1 MQIRVEEMQRAL
13 HEADGSKR
21 KLIVEQCDL
30 THHLEEAE
38 RTLHQLSKD
47 KTSLTTQL
55 EDAKRLADA
64 ETRERINLLGKMR
77 NLQHEL
83 EVMKEHLEEEAD
95 AKMEVERQLSKAFA
109 DIQLWKTRYETEGVA
124 RCEEIDKDKAKVAG
138 RLAEAEDTISSL
150 QEKIASLEKAKA
162 RAKAEFDD
170 LSAEAERHNTNAT
183 IIEKR
188 GRNFDKVVN
197 EWRLKAE
204 DLQNEITSSQTEC
217 RNFSSEYFRVKSAN
231 EELMEHLDTVK
242 RENKNLAEEIKD
254 LLDQLGEGGRS
265 MHELDKSR
273 RKLEV
278 EKEELQNGLE
288 EAEAAL
294 EQEENK
300 VLRAQLEMS
309 QVRQEFEHSR
319 KNHQRALES
328 MQASLEAE
336 ARAKEEALRIKKKNE
351 ADINEMEIA
360 LDHANKAHSEGKKAM
375 KRTHMQLGDVNA
387 AIEEERKIKN
397 EVLEAYGLSERKVNA
412 MNGELEESKAL
423 LEAAIRG
430 QRQVEQELIDTREQV
445 TDVSASNNS
454 LGNAKRKL
462 ENDIHQMQADLDNML
477 ASCKNSEEKAKKA
490 MVDAGRL
497 ADELRSEQD
506 HAAAQEKSARTTEVS
521 LAEMQNKA
529 EQASFAMAR
538 GAAQIPAKLE
548 ERAHA
553 IEMELNRTIQHTDEV
568 HKTITKGEHRVKE
581 LLFQQEENK
590 KNQDRITD
598 LVDKLQQKIK
608 SYKKQ
613 IEEAE
618 EIAAINLAKY
628 RKAQQDFE
636 EAEERSKICEANITK
651 YRNARGASMT
661 PGPM

>member
-1 MQIRVEEMQRAL
+1 
-13 HEADGSKR
+13 
-21 KLIVEQCDL
+21 
-30 THHLEEAE
+30 
-38 RTLHQLSKD
+38 
-47 KTSLTTQL
+47 
-55 EDAKRLADA
+55 
-64 ETRERINLLGKMR
+64 MR
-77 NLQHEL
+77 
-83 EVMKEHLEEEAD
+83 
-95 AKMEVERQLSKAFA
+95 R
-109 DIQLWKTRYETEGVA
+109 
-124 RCEEIDKDKAKVAG
+124 
-138 RLAEAEDTISSL
+138 
-150 QEKIASLEKAKA
+150 
-162 RAKAEFDD
+162 
-170 LSAEAERHNTNAT
+170 
-183 IIEKR
+183 
-188 GRNFDKVVN
+188 
-197 EWRLKAE
+197 
-204 DLQNEITSSQTEC
+204 
-217 RNFSSEYFRVKSAN
+217 
-231 EELMEHLDTVK
+231 
-242 RENKNLAEEIKD
+242 
-254 LLDQLGEGGRS
+254 
-265 MHELDKSR
+265 
-273 RKLEV
+273 
-278 EKEELQNGLE
+278 
-288 EAEAAL
+288 

-309 QVRQEFEHSR
+309 QVRQEIDRRIQEKEEEFEHSR

-328 MQASLEAE
+328 MQDSLEAE

-360 LDHANKAHSEGKKAM
+360 LDHANKAHSEGKKAI
-375 KRTHMQLGDVNA
+375 KRTHMQLSDVNA

-397 EVLEAYGLSERKVNA
+397 EVLEQLGLTERKANA
-412 MNGELEESKAL
+412 MSGELEESKAL
-423 LEAAIRG
+423 LDAAIRG

-445 TDVSASNNS
+445 SDIVGSNTGLAN
-454 LGNAKRKL
+454 NKRKL

-497 ADELRSEQD
+497 ADELRAEQD
-506 HAAAQEKSARTTEVS
+506 HAAAQEKAARSTEVS
-521 LAEMQNKA
+521 LSEMQNKA
-529 EQASFAMAR
+529 EEASFAMAR

-548 ERAHA
+548 ARVHE
-553 IEMELNRTIQHTDEV
+553 IELELNRTIQMTDEV
-568 HKTITKGEHRVKE
+568 HKSITKGERRVKE

>member
-1 MQIRVEEMQRAL
+1 MFKISFGPYL
-13 HEADGSKR
+13 
-21 KLIVEQCDL
+21 LID
-30 THHLEEAE
+30 
-38 RTLHQLSKD
+38 TLHPQ
-47 KTSLTTQL
+47 
-55 EDAKRLADA
+55 
-64 ETRERINLLGKMR
+64 
-77 NLQHEL
+77 
-83 EVMKEHLEEEAD
+83 
-95 AKMEVERQLSKAFA
+95 
-109 DIQLWKTRYETEGVA
+109 
-124 RCEEIDKDKAKVAG
+124 
-138 RLAEAEDTISSL
+138 
-150 QEKIASLEKAKA
+150 
-162 RAKAEFDD
+162 
-170 LSAEAERHNTNAT
+170 
-183 IIEKR
+183 
-188 GRNFDKVVN
+188 
-197 EWRLKAE
+197 
-204 DLQNEITSSQTEC
+204 
-217 RNFSSEYFRVKSAN
+217 
-231 EELMEHLDTVK
+231 
-242 RENKNLAEEIKD
+242 NLAEEIKD

-309 QVRQEFEHSR
+309 QVRDRVLTIQTLIFFFSQVRQEIERRIQEKEEEFEHSR

-336 ARAKEEALRIKKKNE
+336 ARIKEEALRCKKKYE
-351 ADINEMEIA
+351 ADINETEIA
-360 LDHANKAHSEGKKAM
+360 LDHANKAHQEAKKAM

-397 EVLEAYGLSERKVNA
+397 EVLENLGLTDRKANA
-412 MNGELEESKAL
+412 MAGELEESKAL

-445 TDVSASNNS
+445 SDVTAGNTA
-454 LGNAKRKL
+454 LGNSKRKL

-506 HAAAQEKSARTTEVS
+506 HVVAQDKAARTTEVS
-521 LAEMQNKA
+521 LTEMQRKA
-529 EQASFAMAR
+529 EEASFQMAR

-548 ERAHA
+548 ARAHEV
-553 IEMELNRTIQHTDEV
+553 EMELNRTIQHTDEV
-568 HKTITKGEHRVKE
+568 HKTITKGERRVKE

-598 LVDKLQQKIK
+598 LVEKLQQKIK

-618 EIAAINLAKY
+618 EIAAINLAKF

-636 EAEERSKICEANITK
+636 EAEERSKICETNIAK
-651 YRNARGASMT
+651 YRAARGSSMT
-661 PGPM
+661 PVS

>member
-1 MQIRVEEMQRAL
+1 
-13 HEADGSKR
+13 
-21 KLIVEQCDL
+21 
-30 THHLEEAE
+30 
-38 RTLHQLSKD
+38 
-47 KTSLTTQL
+47 
-55 EDAKRLADA
+55 
-64 ETRERINLLGKMR
+64 
-77 NLQHEL
+77 
-83 EVMKEHLEEEAD
+83 
-95 AKMEVERQLSKAFA
+95 
-109 DIQLWKTRYETEGVA
+109 
-124 RCEEIDKDKAKVAG
+124 
-138 RLAEAEDTISSL
+138 
-150 QEKIASLEKAKA
+150 
-162 RAKAEFDD
+162 
-170 LSAEAERHNTNAT
+170 
-183 IIEKR
+183 
-188 GRNFDKVVN
+188 
-197 EWRLKAE
+197 
-204 DLQNEITSSQTEC
+204 
-217 RNFSSEYFRVKSAN
+217 
-231 EELMEHLDTVK
+231 
-242 RENKNLAEEIKD
+242 
-254 LLDQLGEGGRS
+254 
-265 MHELDKSR
+265 
-273 RKLEV
+273 
-278 EKEELQNGLE
+278 
-288 EAEAAL
+288 
-294 EQEENK
+294 
-300 VLRAQLEMS
+300 MS
-309 QVRQEFEHSR
+309 QVRQEIDRRIQEKEEEFEHSR

-351 ADINEMEIA
+351 ADINEVKSFLHILVIHMLLPMFTPQMEIA

-397 EVLEAYGLSERKVNA
+397 EVLEAYGLTERKVNA

-506 HAAAQEKSARTTEVS
+506 HAAAQDKAARTTEVS

-529 EQASFAMAR
+529 EQASFAIAR

-548 ERAHA
+548 DRAHN

-568 HKTITKGEHRVKE
+568 HKTITKGERRVKE

-618 EIAAINLAKY
+618 EIAAINLAKF

-636 EAEERSKICEANITK
+636 EAEERSKICEANISK
-651 YRNARGASMT
+651 YRSARGASAT
-661 PGPM
+661 PGPVSILNS

>member
-1 MQIRVEEMQRAL
+1 M
-13 HEADGSKR
+13 G
-21 KLIVEQCDL
+21 
-30 THHLEEAE
+30 
-38 RTLHQLSKD
+38 
-47 KTSLTTQL
+47 
-55 EDAKRLADA
+55 
-64 ETRERINLLGKMR
+64 
-77 NLQHEL
+77 
-83 EVMKEHLEEEAD
+83 
-95 AKMEVERQLSKAFA
+95 
-109 DIQLWKTRYETEGVA
+109 
-124 RCEEIDKDKAKVAG
+124 
-138 RLAEAEDTISSL
+138 
-150 QEKIASLEKAKA
+150 
-162 RAKAEFDD
+162 
-170 LSAEAERHNTNAT
+170 
-183 IIEKR
+183 
-188 GRNFDKVVN
+188 
-197 EWRLKAE
+197 
-204 DLQNEITSSQTEC
+204 
-217 RNFSSEYFRVKSAN
+217 
-231 EELMEHLDTVK
+231 
-242 RENKNLAEEIKD
+242 
-254 LLDQLGEGGRS
+254 
-265 MHELDKSR
+265 
-273 RKLEV
+273 
-278 EKEELQNGLE
+278 E

-309 QVRQEFEHSR
+309 QVRQEIDRRIQEKEEEFEHSR

-375 KRTHMQLGDVNA
+375 KRTHMQLSDVNA

-397 EVLEAYGLSERKVNA
+397 EVLENLGLTDRKVNA

-423 LEAAIRG
+423 LDAAIRG

-445 TDVSASNNS
+445 TDVGANNTS

-506 HAAAQEKSARTTEVS
+506 HAAAQEKAARTTEVS

-529 EQASFAMAR
+529 EQASFAIAR

-548 ERAHA
+548 DRAHA

-568 HKTITKGEHRVKE
+568 HKTITKGERRVKE

-618 EIAAINLAKY
+618 EIAAINLAKF

-651 YRNARGASMT
+651 FRSARGASMT

>member
-1 MQIRVEEMQRAL
+1 
-13 HEADGSKR
+13 
-21 KLIVEQCDL
+21 
-30 THHLEEAE
+30 
-38 RTLHQLSKD
+38 
-47 KTSLTTQL
+47 
-55 EDAKRLADA
+55 
-64 ETRERINLLGKMR
+64 
-77 NLQHEL
+77 
-83 EVMKEHLEEEAD
+83 
-95 AKMEVERQLSKAFA
+95 
-109 DIQLWKTRYETEGVA
+109 
-124 RCEEIDKDKAKVAG
+124 
-138 RLAEAEDTISSL
+138 
-150 QEKIASLEKAKA
+150 
-162 RAKAEFDD
+162 
-170 LSAEAERHNTNAT
+170 
-183 IIEKR
+183 
-188 GRNFDKVVN
+188 
-197 EWRLKAE
+197 
-204 DLQNEITSSQTEC
+204 
-217 RNFSSEYFRVKSAN
+217 
-231 EELMEHLDTVK
+231 
-242 RENKNLAEEIKD
+242 
-254 LLDQLGEGGRS
+254 
-265 MHELDKSR
+265 
-273 RKLEV
+273 
-278 EKEELQNGLE
+278 
-288 EAEAAL
+288 
-294 EQEENK
+294 
-300 VLRAQLEMS
+300 MS
-309 QVRQEFEHSR
+309 QVRQEIDRRIQEKEEEFEHSR

-397 EVLEAYGLSERKVNA
+397 EVLEAYGLTERKVNA

-506 HAAAQEKSARTTEVS
+506 HAAAQGKAARTTEVS

-529 EQASFAMAR
+529 EQASFAIAR

-548 ERAHA
+548 ERAHT

-568 HKTITKGEHRVKE
+568 HKTITKGERRVKE

-598 LVDKLQQKIK
+598 LVEKLQQKIK

-618 EIAAINLAKY
+618 EIAAINLAKF

-636 EAEERSKICEANITK
+636 EAEERSKMCEANIAK
-651 YRNARGASMT
+651 YRSARAASEMT